1 MVPFIQF
8 GMFRF
13 LPFFPQPKGRFH
25 RYIIYQYI
33 YIYIYS
39 VYIYTYVYM
48 IQLLRSWEYRSAKQL
63 LFDMGHHEEV
73 VGLNG
78 DGVSKLP
85 PDHDLLEDFGVCLVG
100 KSMDKT

>member
-1 MVPFIQF
+1 
-8 GMFRF
+8 
-13 LPFFPQPKGRFH
+13 
-25 RYIIYQYI
+25 
-33 YIYIYS
+33 
-39 VYIYTYVYM
+39 M

-85 PDHDLLEDFGVCLVG
+85 PDHDLLFRLRGVSGFLSRAWI
-100 KSMDKT
+100 KHDTNQL

>member
-33 YIYIYS
+33 YIYIQCI
-39 VYIYTYVYM
+39 YIYIYICIYD
-48 IQLLRSWEYRSAKQL
+48 SAPAVL
-63 LFDMGHHEEV
+63 GISISEAVAF
-73 VGLNG
+73 
-78 DGVSKLP
+78 
-85 PDHDLLEDFGVCLVG
+85 
-100 KSMDKT
+100 